1 MLGLQ
6 LGRDPGAPLRVLALG
21 AHADDI
27 EIGCGGTVLRLLA
40 EHPDLEVDW
49 VVLSGDGERAAEAT
63 ESAAAFLQGAAA
75 ARIAVERFRDGFL
88 PYTGAQVKEYFEGLK
103 SRVSP
108 DLVLTHRLED
118 RHQDHRL
125 VAELTWNTFRDHLIL
140 EYEIPK
146 YEGDLGQPNLFVP
159 LERAHCERKV
169 ELLRKHFPSQA
180 GRDWFADQ
188 TFWSLLR
195 LRGLESRAPST
206 FAEAFHARKLLL

>member
-1 MLGLQ
+1 MLGLR
-6 LGRDPGAPLRVLALG
+6 LGRDPEAPLRVLALG

-40 EHPDLEVDW
+40 EHPNLTVDW
-49 VVLSGDGERAAEAT
+49 VVLSGDGERAAEAA

-75 ARIAVERFRDGFL
+75 ARIAVERFRDGFF
-88 PYTGAQVKEYFEGLK
+88 PYTGAEVKEYFEGLK

-108 DLVLTHRLED
+108 DLVLTHRLDD

-169 ELLRKHFPSQA
+169 ELLLKHFFSQA
-180 GRDWFADQ
+180 GRDWFSDQ

-206 FAEAFHARKLLL
+206 FAEAFHARKLVL